1 MGKCYMDFDL
11 IKKYPNKYN
20 LTPKKIKTLKILDWK
35 KLKELTWYNQAMKRT
50 GNWWC
55 HLEGC
60 QLSGG
65 YDGFN
70 EFWIGFNEDNDK
82 IDFHFTT
89 YEGMCS
95 YKFEEFYNWIEIENK
110 YDLKVQVNA
119 IRFLNKL
126 IDEKILGIDMPVEEA
141 NYIQLKRTMI
151 Y

>member
-1 MGKCYMDFDL
+1 
-11 IKKYPNKYN
+11 
-20 LTPKKIKTLKILDWK
+20 
-35 KLKELTWYNQAMKRT
+35 
-50 GNWWC
+50 
-55 HLEGC
+55 
-60 QLSGG
+60 
-65 YDGFN
+65 
-70 EFWIGFNEDNDK
+70 
-82 IDFHFTT
+82 
-89 YEGMCS
+89 MCS